1 MSSPARMRKLE
12 AEFNNLSA
20 TFGNDPT
27 IDIRAIGD
35 APHVDHYMI
44 VYRVP
49 ALIQDS
55 TGQPMAVNETVVE
68 IMLPLGYPR
77 EQPICRTLPGDVIFH
92 PNFNA
97 EKICIADIWSPGYR
111 LVDVV
116 VKIGNMLQYTD
127 YNILAPLNAVAAEW
141 TQEHKAELPL
151 ANHTFGPSSTEISF
165 N

>member
-97 EKICIADIWSPGYR
+97 EKICIIDDWSPSLG
-111 LVDVV
+111 LVDI
-116 VKIGNMLQYTD
+116 VKEIGEMLIWNK
-127 YNILAPLNAVAAEW
+127 YNINSPLNAIAAEW
-141 TQEHKAELPL
+141 SQTHLSEIPL
-151 ANHTFGPSSTEISF
+151 AK
-165 N
+165 

>member
-1 MSSPARMRKLE
+1 
-12 AEFNNLSA
+12 
-20 TFGNDPT
+20 
-27 IDIRAIGD
+27 
-35 APHVDHYMI
+35 MI

-97 EKICIADIWSPGYR
+97 EKICIIDDWSPSLG
-111 LVDVV
+111 LVDI
-116 VKIGNMLQYTD
+116 VKEIGEMLIWNK
-127 YNILAPLNAVAAEW
+127 YNINSPLNAIAAEW
-141 TQEHKAELPL
+141 SQTHLSEIPL
-151 ANHTFGPSSTEISF
+151 AK
-165 N
+165 

>member
-68 IMLPLGYPR
+68 IMLPRGYPR

-92 PNFNA
+92 PNLNA
-97 EKICIADIWSPGYR
+97 EKICIIDDWSPSLG
-111 LVDVV
+111 LVDI
-116 VKIGNMLQYTD
+116 VKEIGEMLIWNK
-127 YNILAPLNAVAAEW
+127 YNINSPLNAIAAEW
-141 TQEHKAELPL
+141 SQTHLSEIPL
-151 ANHTFGPSSTEISF
+151 AK
-165 N
+165 

>member
-55 TGQPMAVNETVVE
+55 TGQPMAVSETVVE

-97 EKICIADIWSPGYR
+97 EKICIADDWSPSLG
-111 LVDVV
+111 LVDI
-116 VKIGNMLQYTD
+116 VKEIGEMLIWNK
-127 YNILAPLNAVAAEW
+127 YNINAPLNAIAAEW
-141 TQEHKAELPL
+141 SQTHLSEIPL
-151 ANHTFGPSSTEISF
+151 AK
-165 N
+165 

>member
-97 EKICIADIWSPGYR
+97 EKICIIDDWSPSLG
-111 LVDVV
+111 LVHI
-116 VKIGNMLQYTD
+116 VKEIGEMLIWNK
-127 YNILAPLNAVAAEW
+127 YNINSALNGIAAEW
-141 TQEHKAELPL
+141 SQTHLSEIPL
-151 ANHTFGPSSTEISF
+151 AK
-165 N
+165 